1 MHTKWNHRNA
11 QQRVTKFFI
20 NVSKNAE
27 QVMTLLLVY
36 IWFRN
41 IHFANLYIWKSELGG
56 GGGKEGGEDTA
67 GWMCAQ
73 IPHTQT
79 QRHRCTYHSFRAV
92 CSSST
97 GSWWQGGIRTV
108 VTSWT
113 QWTHW
118 RSCTAVCTW
127 SQSGKYVMYY
137 HHELCTMVVVAFSLL
152 ARVLEECLTIHSP
165 PALLFFLSGD

>member
-1 MHTKWNHRNA
+1 MCPRKLNELWPCYWFISDLGTFILQTCTYENLKW
-11 QQRVTKFFI
+11 
-20 NVSKNAE
+20 
-27 QVMTLLLVY
+27 
-36 IWFRN
+36 
-41 IHFANLYIWKSELGG
+41 G

-92 CSSST
+92 SSSST

-127 SQSGKYVMYY
+127 SQSGKYVMYH
-137 HHELCTMVVVAFSLL
+137 HHELCMMVVVAFSSL
-152 ARVLEECLTIHSP
+152 ARVLGECLTIHSP
-165 PALLFFLSGD
+165 PALLFFLKWRLAHLH